1 MVCGCFWRMN
11 MYCICLYFPSIF
23 LTLLSWRCL
32 PSLKVQVDQC
42 EHFFAISS
50 PDRGWPKP
58 NFSPHFSDLA
68 TAAQLHSGMTEN
80 AARFLSASMGVTSHV
95 FSEIFSD
102 QKRLEKWGMPGFG
115 MPWNRLT
122 VVTDSAS
129 SSCTWKNWQRVFW
142 HAFVGWV
149 SQWSVL
155 VHRFECSNQCQ
166 CHE

>member
-50 PDRGWPKP
+50 PNRGWPKP
-58 NFSPHFSDLA
+58 NFSPHFLISQRLHSC
-68 TAAQLHSGMTEN
+68 TAAWPKTP
-80 AARFLSASMGVTSHV
+80 HV
-95 FSEIFSD
+95 FCPPPWAWRHMFSPRSF
-102 QKRLEKWGMPGFG
+102 QTRSGWKKWGMPGFG